1 MAIALTDMSDPTLND
16 FLTTASLS
24 GLAARLIDPD
34 FWQAWDP
41 NLTTRI
47 TLAAQLS
54 FCLATGILGHRVLNN
69 MPLLTNRLVSSFG
82 ARSPESIVFH
92 DLCNEGSFEGAQAAA
107 LLQIAFLP
115 WLLRADVTVLLR
127 NDFPRPSAVP
137 FLQGEG
143 IPIPLPDGTPSR
155 SRKGDGADDPTRFLS
170 AFACAPSW
178 SAWLRG
184 AVDALIDDLPSG
196 EWVGYTTNS
205 LSRESEVGAP
215 IRGLRFVVHLSEGDD
230 PDELR
235 ISAGNGTDGQGK
247 FRLEG
252 TVFRPTGRV
261 ALMKIYE
268 GGGGQAW
275 AVEATLTPLGIAGTW
290 GTTGRQPVGFVWMY
304 RREWVR
310 EGL

>member
-1 MAIALTDMSDPTLND
+1 MAIALALTDMPDPTLNN
-16 FLTTASLS
+16 FITTASLS

-127 NDFPRPSAVP
+127 GDFPRPSALP
-137 FLQGEG
+137 FLQGEVVNEG
-143 IPIPLPDGTPSR
+143 VDGAAEPGVPGGGAGKRGEETRWIVSAVPLP
-155 SRKGDGADDPTRFLS
+155 
-170 AFACAPSW
+170 
-178 SAWLRG
+178 
-184 AVDALIDDLPSG
+184 
-196 EWVGYTTNS
+196 
-205 LSRESEVGAP
+205 
-215 IRGLRFVVHLSEGDD
+215 
-230 PDELR
+230 
-235 ISAGNGTDGQGK
+235 
-247 FRLEG
+247 
-252 TVFRPTGRV
+252 
-261 ALMKIYE
+261 
-268 GGGGQAW
+268 
-275 AVEATLTPLGIAGTW
+275 
-290 GTTGRQPVGFVWMY
+290 
-304 RREWVR
+304 
-310 EGL
+310 